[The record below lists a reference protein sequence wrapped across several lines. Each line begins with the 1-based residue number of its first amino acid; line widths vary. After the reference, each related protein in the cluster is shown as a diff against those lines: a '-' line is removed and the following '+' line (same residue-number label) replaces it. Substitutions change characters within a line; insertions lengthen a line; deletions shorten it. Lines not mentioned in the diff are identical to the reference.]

1 MELGNRIKEL
11 RKAQN
16 INQDDLAEKLFVSRQ
31 PISNWEND
39 KSYPDIQSVLLL
51 SEIFSVSIDNLLK
64 GDVEKM
70 EEVITEDTEMD
81 IKKMNVYSRLM
92 LVIYAGLLVLAPI
105 LAYFIG
111 WWFFVPYGIWAAI
124 GMYFSMKLEGIKKK
138 HDVQTYKEI
147 IAFTKGETL
156 SPNEKIM
163 EGAKRPYQKVLMII
177 ASALA
182 AIVVAGG
189 LVVIL
194 IKFFYNSN
202 NVMITNKSN

>member
-31 PISNWEND
+31 TISNWEND

-51 SEIFSVSIDNLLK
+51 SEIFGVSVDNLLK

-70 EEVITEDTEMD
+70 EEIISEDTQID
-81 IKKMNVYSRLM
+81 IKKMTIYSRLM
-92 LVIYAGLLVLAPI
+92 TIFYVGIIVLAPI
-105 LAYFIG
+105 LAYFFK
-111 WWFFVPYGIWAAI
+111 WWFFIPYFLWAAI
-124 GMYFSMKLEGIKKK
+124 GMYFAFKIEGIKKK

-147 IAFTKGETL
+147 IAFTKGEAL
-156 SPNEKIM
+156 SPNEKMM
-163 EGAKRPYQKVLMII
+163 EVAKRPYQKVLSAI
-177 ASALA
+177 ASGLI

-189 LVVIL
+189 LVIIL
-194 IKFFYNSN
+194 IKFF
-202 NVMITNKSN
+202 